1 MKRTLLSVLLAILSI
16 AVFAQKKT
24 TTSATIAFDATTT
37 LDKLPK
43 AENKTVVAAL
53 DTKTG
58 TIQFEAAIKS
68 FAFSNPR
75 IQEHFNN
82 SSWMDSNSFPKSTF
96 TGTITNLAKVNF
108 AKAGTY
114 TADVD
119 GALTIHGVEQK
130 IKTTSTIIV
139 KDGGAINATSEF
151 SVKLADYKVDGP
163 AVGAGKVSREPKITV
178 TADFN

>member
-1 MKRTLLSVLLAILSI
+1 M
-16 AVFAQKKT
+16 
-24 TTSATIAFDATTT
+24 
-37 LDKLPK
+37 PK

-53 DTKTG
+53 DTKAG

-82 SSWMDSNSFPKSTF
+82 SSWMDSDKFPKSTF
-96 TGTITNLAKVNF
+96 TGTITNLAKINF
-108 AKAGTY
+108 GKTGTY

-119 GALTIHGVEQK
+119 GALTIHGIEQK
-130 IKTTSTIIV
+130 ITTTATIIV
-139 KDGGAINATSEF
+139 KDGGAINTTSEF